1 LLRIEGENLDNI
13 KRSNIKVS
21 WERT

>member
-13 KRSNIKVS
+13 NRSNIKVS

>member
-13 KRSNIKVS
+13 KRSNLKVS